1 MSPRPIETRETKAK
15 LAAVEKAQRE
25 AKEKSEREE
34 AERLRVEQ
42 AKLAEKTVL
51 DHKPEPEPRPDV
63 AIPEPF
69 TPPPADD
76 PFVEDAGGFTM
87 PPAGFDPGIIEG
99 EWPESCLQRA
109 FVDGAKWWQYHSNGA
124 TMFSS
129 ERHEA
134 EDEAIRRY
142 GKL

>member
-1 MSPRPIETRETKAK
+1 MK
-15 LAAVEKAQRE
+15 LSDDLKKWR
-25 AKEKSEREE
+25 
-34 AERLRVEQ
+34 AERPDEWTMDRFIR
-42 AKLAEKTVL
+42 AAEKL
-51 DHKPEPEPRPDV
+51 ED
-63 AIPEPF
+63 
-69 TPPPADD
+69 TPPPED
-76 PFVEDAGGFTM
+76 PFIEDVPGFTM
-87 PPAGFDPGIIEG
+87 PPSGFDPGIIEG